1 MLSLLTL
8 IEARDPGLDVNDK
21 TWESCDLVFNKSLIN
36 WKGYQK
42 RCLFSAPP
50 IILSNKPTSY
60 QILFRYK
67 IIFYEWLCQL
77 VSFLVLRKKGISRRK
92 QPLLWLFSNW
102 SRFLC
107 LDCIFFV
114 TSSHALVKCCNLKLF
129 VCLAVLPRLFLVK
142 LKLFVSLALLPSSS
156 TALFLVTEAL
166 FCVDPAL
173 FSAPECLFCELADSD
188 AVVKFP
194 FDDAFS
200 PSWQL
205 KPRGGTMMRL

>member
-92 QPLLWLFSNW
+92 QPLL
-102 SRFLC
+102 
-107 LDCIFFV
+107 
-114 TSSHALVKCCNLKLF
+114 
-129 VCLAVLPRLFLVK
+129 
-142 LKLFVSLALLPSSS
+142 
-156 TALFLVTEAL
+156 
-166 FCVDPAL
+166 
-173 FSAPECLFCELADSD
+173 
-188 AVVKFP
+188 
-194 FDDAFS
+194 
-200 PSWQL
+200 
-205 KPRGGTMMRL
+205 